1 MWLKKK
7 MNMRSIFFYS
17 VFILAAIF
25 SVVISK
31 AFAKDTVRFIETTG
45 RAVIEDNEMI
55 DTSRRRALE
64 DALYLAA
71 LHGGAKI
78 NGYSAVSTD
87 TSIQENL
94 VIQPASKILDYTI
107 ISEERADTH
116 FIVKIRSAVGQLRK
130 KECDNKG
137 LKSLS
142 VYKPAINVDPSAPF
156 WVNSLANELTNEI
169 MASLKSAE
177 DINLTDNSFVS
188 LDRDQLTSAN
198 DDYDY
203 ISLTSGREKTR
214 YGDYAAVSSISI
226 AEREKLVGFTT
237 YNSLIITFDTSV
249 YDGSTYASSFSK
261 SKSFEALFSSSGPWR
276 TINLLLKKNRDNII
290 EPISIAAKEHAEE
303 VIDNLICKEMNS
315 IVTVNNGKIEVPLG
329 KRHGIKISAL
339 AVTKGEQTPFNVLR
353 VEQVSE
359 TKSVLMPLNTAL
371 DLSKLNGKSIQFLGN
386 M

>member
-1 MWLKKK
+1 

-31 AFAKDTVRFIETTG
+31 AFAKDPVRFIETTG
-45 RAVIEDNEMI
+45 RAVIEDDEMI
-55 DTSRRRALE
+55 DISRRRALE

-107 ISEERADTH
+107 ISEERADMH

-142 VYKPAINVDPSAPF
+142 VYKPVINIDPSAPF

-169 MASLKSAE
+169 MVSLKSAE

-188 LDRDQLTSAN
+188 LDRDQLITAN

-214 YGDYAAVSSISI
+214 YGDYAAVSAISI

-237 YNSLIITFDTSV
+237 YNSLLITFDTNV
-249 YDGSTYASSFSK
+249 YDGSSYTSSFSK
-261 SKSFEALFSSSGPWR
+261 SKSLEALFSSSGPWR
-276 TINLLLKKNRDNII
+276 TINLLLKTNRDNIV
-290 EPISIAAKEHAEE
+290 EPISIAAKEHAKE
-303 VIDNLICKEMNS
+303 VIDNLTCKEINS
-315 IVTVNNGKIEVPLG
+315 IIRVNNGKIEVPLG

-359 TKSVLMPLNTAL
+359 TKSVLVPLNTAL
-371 DLSKLNGKSIQFLGN
+371 ELSKLNGKSIQFLGN

>member
-1 MWLKKK
+1 
-7 MNMRSIFFYS
+7 MRSIFFYS
-17 VFILAAIF
+17 VFIIAAIF

-31 AFAKDTVRFIETTG
+31 AFAKDPVRFIETTG

-55 DTSRRRALE
+55 DISRRRALE

-107 ISEERADTH
+107 ISEERADMH

-142 VYKPAINVDPSAPF
+142 VYKPVINVDPSAPF
-156 WVNSLANELTNEI
+156 WVNSLADELANEI
-169 MASLKSAE
+169 MLSLKSAE

-188 LDRDQLTSAN
+188 LDRDQLITAN

-203 ISLTSGREKTR
+203 ISLTSGREKTQ
-214 YGDYAAVSSISI
+214 YGDYAAVSAISI

-237 YNSLIITFDTSV
+237 YNSLLITFDTNV
-249 YDGSTYASSFSK
+249 YDGSTYTSSFSK
-261 SKSFEALFSSSGPWR
+261 SKSLEALFSSSGPWR
-276 TINLLLKKNRDNII
+276 TINLLLKTNRDNIV
-290 EPISIAAKEHAEE
+290 EPISIAAKEHAKE
-303 VIDNLICKEMNS
+303 VIDNLICKEINS
-315 IVTVNNGKIEVPLG
+315 IITVNNGKIEVPLG

-359 TKSVLMPLNTAL
+359 TKSVLVPLNTAL
-371 DLSKLNGKSIQFLGN
+371 EISKLNGKSIQFLGN

>member
-1 MWLKKK
+1 
-7 MNMRSIFFYS
+7 MRSIFFYS
-17 VFILAAIF
+17 VFIIAAIF

-31 AFAKDTVRFIETTG
+31 AFAKDPVRFIETTG
-45 RAVIEDNEMI
+45 RAVIEDDEMI
-55 DTSRRRALE
+55 DISRRRALE

-107 ISEERADTH
+107 ISEERADMH

-142 VYKPAINVDPSAPF
+142 VYKPVINLDPSAPF
-156 WVNSLANELTNEI
+156 WVNSLADELANEI
-169 MASLKSAE
+169 MLSLKSAE

-188 LDRDQLTSAN
+188 LDRDQLTRAN

-203 ISLTSGREKTR
+203 ISLTSGRENG
-214 YGDYAAVSSISI
+214 YGDYAAVPAISI

-237 YNSLIITFDTSV
+237 YNSLIITFDTNV
-249 YDGSTYASSFSK
+249 YDGSTYTSSFSK
-261 SKSFEALFSSSGPWR
+261 SKSLEALFSSSGPWR
-276 TINLLLKKNRDNII
+276 TINLLLKTNRDNIV
-290 EPISIAAKEHAEE
+290 EPISIAAKEHAKE
-303 VIDNLICKEMNS
+303 VIDNLICKEINS
-315 IVTVNNGKIEVPLG
+315 IITVNNGKIEVPLG

-359 TKSVLMPLNTAL
+359 TKSVLVPLNTAL
-371 DLSKLNGKSIQFLGN
+371 ELSKLNGKSIQFLGN

>member
-1 MWLKKK
+1 
-7 MNMRSIFFYS
+7 MRSIFFYS
-17 VFILAAIF
+17 VFIIAAIF

-31 AFAKDTVRFIETTG
+31 AFAKDPVRFIETTG
-45 RAVIEDNEMI
+45 RAVIEDDEMI
-55 DTSRRRALE
+55 DISRRRALE

-107 ISEERADTH
+107 ISEERADMH

-142 VYKPAINVDPSAPF
+142 VYKPVINVDPSAPF
-156 WVNSLANELTNEI
+156 WVNSLADELANEI
-169 MASLKSAE
+169 MLSLKSAE

-188 LDRDQLTSAN
+188 LDRDQLIRAN

-214 YGDYAAVSSISI
+214 YGDYAAVSAISI

-237 YNSLIITFDTSV
+237 YNSLLITFDTNV
-249 YDGSTYASSFSK
+249 YDGSTYTSSFSK
-261 SKSFEALFSSSGPWR
+261 SKSLEALFSSSGPWR
-276 TINLLLKKNRDNII
+276 TINLLLKANRDNIV
-290 EPISIAAKEHAEE
+290 EPISIAAKEHAKE
-303 VIDNLICKEMNS
+303 VIDNLICKEINS

-359 TKSVLMPLNTAL
+359 TKSVLVPLNTGL
-371 DLSKLNGKSIQFLGN
+371 ELSKLNGKSIQFLGN

>member
-1 MWLKKK
+1 
-7 MNMRSIFFYS
+7 MRSIFFYS
-17 VFILAAIF
+17 VFIIAAIF

-31 AFAKDTVRFIETTG
+31 AFAKDPVRFIETTG
-45 RAVIEDNEMI
+45 RAVIEDDEMI
-55 DTSRRRALE
+55 DISRRRALE

-107 ISEERADTH
+107 ISEERADMH

-142 VYKPAINVDPSAPF
+142 VYKPVINVDPSAPF

-169 MASLKSAE
+169 MVSLKSAE

-188 LDRDQLTSAN
+188 LDRDQLITAN

-214 YGDYAAVSSISI
+214 YGDYAAVSAISI

-237 YNSLIITFDTSV
+237 YNSLLITFDTNV
-249 YDGSTYASSFSK
+249 YDGSTYTSSFSK
-261 SKSFEALFSSSGPWR
+261 SKSLEALFSSSGPWR
-276 TINLLLKKNRDNII
+276 TINLLLKTNRDNIV
-290 EPISIAAKEHAEE
+290 EPISIAAKEHAKE
-303 VIDNLICKEMNS
+303 VIDNLICKEINS
-315 IVTVNNGKIEVPLG
+315 IITVNNGKIEVPLG

-359 TKSVLMPLNTAL
+359 TKSVLVPLNTAL
-371 DLSKLNGKSIQFLGN
+371 ELSKLNGKSIQFLGN

>member
-1 MWLKKK
+1 
-7 MNMRSIFFYS
+7 MRSIFFYS
-17 VFILAAIF
+17 VFIIAAIF

-31 AFAKDTVRFIETTG
+31 AFAKDPVRFIETTG
-45 RAVIEDNEMI
+45 RAVIENDEMI
-55 DTSRRRALE
+55 DISRRRALE

-107 ISEERADTH
+107 ISEERADAH
-116 FIVKIRSAVGQLRK
+116 FIVKIRSAVGQLGK
-130 KECDNKG
+130 KDCDNKG

-142 VYKPAINVDPSAPF
+142 VYKPVINVDPSAPF
-156 WVNSLANELTNEI
+156 WVNSIANELTNEI
-169 MASLKSAE
+169 MFSLKSAE

-188 LDRDQLTSAN
+188 LDRDQLITAN

-214 YGDYAAVSSISI
+214 YGDYAAVSAISI

-237 YNSLIITFDTSV
+237 YNSLLITFDTNV
-249 YDGSTYASSFSK
+249 YDGSTYTSSFSK
-261 SKSFEALFSSSGPWR
+261 SKSLEALFSSSGPWR
-276 TINLLLKKNRDNII
+276 TINLLLKTNRDNIV
-290 EPISIAAKEHAEE
+290 EPISIAAKEHAKE
-303 VIDNLICKEMNS
+303 VIDNLICKEINS
-315 IVTVNNGKIEVPLG
+315 IMTVNNGKIEVPLG

-359 TKSVLMPLNTAL
+359 TKSVLVPLNTAL
-371 DLSKLNGKSIQFLGN
+371 ELNKLNGKSIQFLGN

>member
-1 MWLKKK
+1 
-7 MNMRSIFFYS
+7 MRSIFFYS
-17 VFILAAIF
+17 VFIIAAIF

-31 AFAKDTVRFIETTG
+31 AFAKDPVRFIETTG
-45 RAVIEDNEMI
+45 RAVIEDDEMI
-55 DTSRRRALE
+55 DISRRRALE

-107 ISEERADTH
+107 ISEERADMH

-142 VYKPAINVDPSAPF
+142 VYKPVINVDPSAPF
-156 WVNSLANELTNEI
+156 WVNSLADELANEI
-169 MASLKSAE
+169 MVSLKSAK

-188 LDRDQLTSAN
+188 LDRDQLITAN

-203 ISLTSGREKTR
+203 ISLTSGREKTL
-214 YGDYAAVSSISI
+214 YGDYAAVSAISI
-226 AEREKLVGFTT
+226 AELEKLVGFTT
-237 YNSLIITFDTSV
+237 YNSLLITFDTNV
-249 YDGSTYASSFSK
+249 YDGSTYTSSFSK
-261 SKSFEALFSSSGPWR
+261 SKSLEALFSSSGPWR
-276 TINLLLKKNRDNII
+276 TINLLLKTNRDNIV
-290 EPISIAAKEHAEE
+290 EPISIAAKEHAKE
-303 VIDNLICKEMNS
+303 VIDNLICKEINS

-359 TKSVLMPLNTAL
+359 TKSVLVPLNTAL
-371 DLSKLNGKSIQFLGN
+371 EISKLNGKSIQFLGN

>member
-1 MWLKKK
+1 
-7 MNMRSIFFYS
+7 MRSIFFYS

-31 AFAKDTVRFIETTG
+31 AFAKDPVRFIETTG
-45 RAVIEDNEMI
+45 RAVIEDDEMI
-55 DTSRRRALE
+55 DISRRRALE

-107 ISEERADTH
+107 ISEERADMH

-137 LKSLS
+137 KKSLS
-142 VYKPAINVDPSAPF
+142 VYKPVINVDPSAPF
-156 WVNSLANELTNEI
+156 WVNSLADELANEI
-169 MASLKSAE
+169 MLSLKSAE

-188 LDRDQLTSAN
+188 LDRDQLIRAN

-214 YGDYAAVSSISI
+214 YGDYAAVSAISI

-237 YNSLIITFDTSV
+237 YNSLLITFNTNV
-249 YDGSTYASSFSK
+249 YDGSTYTSSFSK
-261 SKSFEALFSSSGPWR
+261 SKSLEALFSSSGPWR
-276 TINLLLKKNRDNII
+276 TINLLLKTNRDNIV
-290 EPISIAAKEHAEE
+290 EPISIAAKEHAKE
-303 VIDNLICKEMNS
+303 VIDNLICKEINS
-315 IVTVNNGKIEVPLG
+315 IITVNNGKIEVPLG

-359 TKSVLMPLNTAL
+359 TKSVLVPLNTAL
-371 DLSKLNGKSIQFLGN
+371 ELSKLNGKSIQFLGN

>member
-1 MWLKKK
+1 
-7 MNMRSIFFYS
+7 MRSIFFYS

-31 AFAKDTVRFIETTG
+31 AFAKDPVRFIETTG
-45 RAVIEDNEMI
+45 RAVIEDDEMI
-55 DTSRRRALE
+55 DISRRRALE

-107 ISEERADTH
+107 ISEERADMH

-142 VYKPAINVDPSAPF
+142 VYKPVINIDPSAPF

-169 MASLKSAE
+169 MVSLKSAE

-188 LDRDQLTSAN
+188 LDRDQLITAN

-214 YGDYAAVSSISI
+214 YGDYAAVSAISI

-237 YNSLIITFDTSV
+237 YNSLLITFDTNV
-249 YDGSTYASSFSK
+249 YDGSSYTSSFSK
-261 SKSFEALFSSSGPWR
+261 SKSLEALFSSSGPWR
-276 TINLLLKKNRDNII
+276 TINLLLKTNRDNIV
-290 EPISIAAKEHAEE
+290 EPISIAAKEHAKE
-303 VIDNLICKEMNS
+303 VIDNLTCKEINS
-315 IVTVNNGKIEVPLG
+315 IITVNNGKIEVPLG

-359 TKSVLMPLNTAL
+359 TKSVLVPLNTAL
-371 DLSKLNGKSIQFLGN
+371 ELSKLNGKSIQFLGN